1 MNEDIVYFLSKET
14 IKLTATV
21 AAPLLISSL
30 VIGLIVSIFQ
40 AITQI
45 NEATLTFIPKI
56 LIIGL
61 VLVILGPW
69 MLDQLTTFTIELMQN
84 ISTYVR

>member
-1 MNEDIVYFLSKET
+1 MNEDMVMNLGRET
-14 IKLTATV
+14 VKIAALI

-30 VIGLIVSIFQ
+30 VIGLMVSIFQ

-56 LIIGL
+56 LIIGV
-61 VLVILGPW
+61 VLVIAGPW
-69 MLDQLTTFTIELMQN
+69 MIDEMSRFTIELIEN
-84 ISTYVR
+84 ISSIVR